1 MTRRIKRHQQYE
13 LTLSIKDDAFIKTP
27 RDAQRNWFLNRVI
40 RESAEELQE
49 LNVIAPHMVRG
60 SDQLIELD
68 RQHGSLSETDIMED
82 WQIPVMKAMASAVTK
97 QGGDVLEVGMGRGI
111 ASDFI
116 QEHDPKSHTIIEC
129 NEQIASTF
137 DEWKSKYPGKDIKII
152 TSLWQECLDQLQM
165 YDGILFH
172 TYPLSDEEF
181 VDTVVKDVTFAAHF
195 LSAACEH
202 LRPGGSLTYLTNEF
216 DSLSRAHQ
224 RELFKYFSSFSL
236 SVETNL
242 DVPDNTRDALWIK
255 KMLIIKATK

>member
-1 MTRRIKRHQQYE
+1 MYKRQ
-13 LTLSIKDDAFIKTP
+13 
-27 RDAQRNWFLNRVI
+27 
-40 RESAEELQE
+40 
-49 LNVIAPHMVRG
+49 
-60 SDQLIELD
+60 
-68 RQHGSLSETDIMED
+68 
-82 WQIPVMKAMASAVTK
+82 
-97 QGGDVLEVGMGRGI
+97 
-111 ASDFI
+111 
-116 QEHDPKSHTIIEC
+116 
-129 NEQIASTF
+129 
-137 DEWKSKYPGKDIKII
+137 
-152 TSLWQECLDQLQM
+152 
-165 YDGILFH
+165 
-172 TYPLSDEEF
+172 PLSDEEF